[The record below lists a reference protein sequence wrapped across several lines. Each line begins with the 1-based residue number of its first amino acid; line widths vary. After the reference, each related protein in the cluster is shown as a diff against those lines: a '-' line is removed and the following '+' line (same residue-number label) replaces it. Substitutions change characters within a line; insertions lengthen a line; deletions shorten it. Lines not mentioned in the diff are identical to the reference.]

1 MYSTWGNVHVHVVL
15 YMYSVHWQRVD
26 IIIESND
33 WLDKQIEWAVV
44 QNIYV
49 HVHVYVVTC
58 MLVTSSL

>member
-1 MYSTWGNVHVHVVL
+1 MYMYIKQCTWGNVHVHVVL

-49 HVHVYVVTC
+49 HVV